1 MREAYREI
9 DEEANASL
17 NCSLVGDYQKRNI
30 NTARVALDELRK
42 RGVVIG
48 DEAMHRGFSE
58 VGELTGFAGRWTVV
72 SENPLTI
79 CDTGH
84 NEVSLRYNMAQLQRL
99 MSDRPGACLRFVIGF
114 VSDKDVDRILNI
126 FRAMLS
132 ITSHRRRFRV
142 P

>member
-84 NEVSLRYNMAQLQRL
+84 NEVFAIQYGAAST
-99 MSDRPGACLRFVIGF
+99 SDV
-114 VSDKDVDRILNI
+114 
-126 FRAMLS
+126 
-132 ITSHRRRFRV
+132 
-142 P
+142 